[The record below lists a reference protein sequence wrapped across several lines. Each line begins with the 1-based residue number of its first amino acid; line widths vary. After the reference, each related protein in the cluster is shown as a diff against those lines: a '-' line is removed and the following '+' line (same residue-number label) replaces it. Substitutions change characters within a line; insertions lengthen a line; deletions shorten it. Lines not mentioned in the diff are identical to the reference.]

1 VRQMGDHHE
10 MALAGDSLG
19 TVAKRLKAGM
29 LSLKQ
34 PSSACS
40 ATRLGSRVTQC
51 LQAAEYTDRQELC
64 L

>member
-1 VRQMGDHHE
+1 

-51 LQAAEYTDRQELC
+51 LQAAEYTARQELC